1 MGEKIM
7 YDTIFARSFS
17 RYDQKKLGYGAFLA
31 CFLIALSFSTVFKPY
46 LGPLTVN
53 KRLSIND
60 GLKMVRA
67 NDTISSNATF
77 FSNVVISFNATVE
90 MVSDGSSN
98 MSSTSRNDTIGFS
111 TSSSKTLGFNYT
123 NGVIRNDTR
132 LMPVLEINN
141 GSSSQQGQGG
151 VPEKII
157 EPICN
162 IEGRTEF
169 CEMNGDIRI
178 NGKSSTV
185 LQVGMMTENSS
196 WIIGP
201 YARKGDREAL
211 SQVTKWRVKT
221 GVKDGDNGV
230 HQCNRYHGVPAV
242 VFSLG
247 GYAGNNFHDY
257 TDIIIPLYLTSR
269 QFNGEVKFLIT
280 NKNPWWINK
289 FKTILRNLSHYDPID
304 IDNEQ
309 QVHCLPTVIIGLKR
323 DPKELTIDPS
333 RSPHS
338 MKEFRQ
344 FLRTTYSL
352 KKTTAVKLTNNNR
365 RKRPRLLILSRKKT
379 RAFTN
384 TKAIATMARTLGY
397 KVIIAE
403 TDSNV
408 AKVAETINACDVM
421 MGVHDAGLT
430 NMVFLPNNAILIQI
444 LPIGGF
450 EWLARTDFEEPSK
463 DMNLRYLEYK
473 IKTEESTL
481 IQQYPPHHE
490 VIRNPGAIAKQG
502 WNAFKAVYLQQQN
515 VKLDI
520 HRFRLILSRAIELLH
535 E

>member
-1 MGEKIM
+1 M
-7 YDTIFARSFS
+7 ART
-17 RYDQKKLGYGAFLA
+17 LGYKVI
-31 CFLIALSFSTVFKPY
+31 IAET
-46 LGPLTVN
+46 
-53 KRLSIND
+53 D
-60 GLKMVRA
+60 
-67 NDTISSNATF
+67 
-77 FSNVVISFNATVE
+77 SNVAKVAETINACDVMMGVHGAGLTN
-90 MVSDGSSN
+90 MVFLPNNAILIQILPIGGFEWLARTDFEEPSKDMN
-98 MSSTSRNDTIGFS
+98 LRYLEYKIKTEESTLIQQ
-111 TSSSKTLGFNYT
+111 YPPHHE
-123 NGVIRNDTR
+123 VIRN
-132 LMPVLEINN
+132 P
-141 GSSSQQGQGG
+141 GG

-421 MGVHDAGLT
+421 MGVHGAGLT

>member
-98 MSSTSRNDTIGFS
+98 MSSTSRNDTIGSS

-162 IEGRTEF
+162 IQGRTEF

-211 SQVTKWRVKT
+211 SHVTKWRVKT

-242 VFSLG
+242 
-247 GYAGNNFHDY
+247 
-257 TDIIIPLYLTSR
+257 
-269 QFNGEVKFLIT
+269 FLIT

-309 QVHCLPTVIIGLKR
+309 QVHCFPTVIIGLKR

-365 RKRPRLLILSRKKT
+365 KKRPRLLILSRKKT

-397 KVIIAE
+397 KVTIAE

-421 MGVHDAGLT
+421 MGVHGAGLT
-430 NMVFLPNNAILIQI
+430 NMVFLPSNAILIQI
-444 LPIGGF
+444 VPIGGF

-463 DMNLRYLEYK
+463 GMNLRYLEYK

-481 IQQYPPHHE
+481 IQQYPPYHE

-502 WNAFKAVYLQQQN
+502 WDAFKAVYLQQQN

-520 HRFRLILSRAIELLH
+520 HRFRPILSRAIELLH

>member
-98 MSSTSRNDTIGFS
+98 MSSTSRNDTIGSS

-141 GSSSQQGQGG
+141 GSSSQQGQGKCMFCGCVEGG

-211 SQVTKWRVKT
+211 SHVTKWKVKT

-269 QFNGEVKFLIT
+269 RFNGEVKFLIT

-309 QVHCLPTVIIGLKR
+309 QVHCFPTVIIGLKR

-344 FLRTTYSL
+344 FLRTT
-352 KKTTAVKLTNNNR
+352 
-365 RKRPRLLILSRKKT
+365 KKT

-397 KVIIAE
+397 KVTIAE

-421 MGVHDAGLT
+421 MGVHGAGLT
-430 NMVFLPNNAILIQI
+430 NMVFLPSNAILIQI
-444 LPIGGF
+444 VPIGGF

-481 IQQYPPHHE
+481 IQQYPPYHE

-502 WNAFKAVYLQQQN
+502 WDAFKAVYLQQQN

-520 HRFRLILSRAIELLH
+520 HRFRPILSRAIELLH